1 MIRVRNM
8 ARLGVI
14 SFSEKFFKSL
24 EIVYKDQ
31 VAVMVG
37 ACKTK
42 SWIHRCASNIILL
55 FI

>member
-42 SWIHRCASNIILL
+42 S
-55 FI
+55 